1 MYLIYLV
8 SVTGIE
14 VTEGDMVVV
23 VVVVD
28 DDITT
33 IIRDG
38 ETITIT
44 TNRSEEDN
52 IKSNIF
58 YTHHTRYKL

>member
-1 MYLIYLV
+1 MYPIYLV

-14 VTEGDMVVV
+14 VTEGDM

-58 YTHHTRYKL
+58 

>member
-14 VTEGDMVVV
+14 VTEEDMV

-44 TNRSEEDN
+44 TNRSEEDD